1 MRAAAPPRATSRP
14 EGAHITRLPRGRRS
28 SRPHRRAC
36 RAGTSPFSGK
46 RRPDGSTPRLRGSR
60 RRRGRRCAPAHTQHG
75 GQAPPRPGH
84 VPQPAGC
91 GHRPPLREM
100 RRPLRH
106 LRLVRQAAHARA
118 RVRPGEYAL
127 LLRGGACASKRACE
141 GARLTA
147 GSSAAARGW
156 LRTPGLRAAGEAH
169 VERAFQTPSWW
180 RTSLSFCAG
189 LACGASSRPTS
200 AHAGAGRSASRV
212 AAGTWTD
219 GQPSRA
225 QQSLSTSAATQ
236 CNYGTHAGR
245 CVICG
250 AAGAAD
256 AYYCKECVQL
266 EKDRDGCPKIINLG
280 SSKTDLFFRCDTRE
294 LLSVLRTLLRC
305 SGTDTVSRSVSLSL
319 GRVAIVSA
327 WAVARKR
334 ASAFGG
340 KTKLCRFSDGCD
352 RVCAQ
357 RSRALP
363 RLTRDGADR

>member
-1 MRAAAPPRATSRP
+1 MSEP
-14 EGAHITRLPRGRRS
+14 
-28 SRPHRRAC
+28 
-36 RAGTSPFSGK
+36 
-46 RRPDGSTPRLRGSR
+46 SR
-60 RRRGRRCAPAHTQHG
+60 RRRGGAPLSPFAR
-75 GQAPPRPGH
+75 AS
-84 VPQPAGC
+84 PAGPALDLHLHTRVQ
-91 GHRPPLREM
+91 GG
-100 RRPLRH
+100 RR
-106 LRLVRQAAHARA
+106 
-118 RVRPGEYAL
+118 
-127 LLRGGACASKRACE
+127 RGSP
-141 GARLTA
+141 
-147 GSSAAARGW
+147 
-156 LRTPGLRAAGEAH
+156 PGL
-169 VERAFQTPSWW
+169 
-180 RTSLSFCAG
+180 G
-189 LACGASSRPTS
+189 LTGSP
-200 AHAGAGRSASRV
+200 
-212 AAGTWTD
+212 
-219 GQPSRA
+219 RA